1 MIKIHQNK
9 IFYFVTFLLVLF
21 GVYLSYIGGYGSDED
36 TLPMIG
42 TFEAILNSG
51 AIMTS
56 RFTGYPVAEF
66 GIGFLSHYF
75 GSFYA
80 NIVTF
85 LLLIISL
92 IFIYLTFSL
101 NKFNSKNLLPIFLV
115 LCLSNP
121 IIFFENLE
129 PIDYSWSL
137 APFALGCFFYKKKQY
152 ELSLLFFCIS
162 IGARLNFALFIIFFV
177 IFFKEN
183 ENFNFKKKAIFLF
196 CCIFFGCLFYLPT
209 WYTFKFTFDWV
220 SAARPLEQGYYGL
233 FARFS
238 YKIIH
243 LFTILSFIL
252 ILIYMFNKKILIRLL
267 NDKLILSLFVS
278 NLLLFLWIPAEL
290 SYVLLGL
297 ILFYFFLIKNLSTKK
312 ILFIILLNF
321 STWLVQFDFLEV
333 KYRDYVDHC
342 SSSFAVSAEFK
353 LIKKDGW
360 IDYYYDSRKRI
371 SCWLGDDI
379 NSPRGQK
386 ILNGEALK

>member
-1 MIKIHQNK
+1 MDKIHQNK
-9 IFYFVTFLLVLF
+9 IFYFIFFLLFLF
-21 GVYLSYIGGYGSDED
+21 GTYLSYVGGYGSDED

-80 NIVTF
+80 NIITF

-92 IFIYLTFSL
+92 IFIYLTFSFE
-101 NKFNSKNLLPIFLV
+101 KSNSKNLLPIFLV

-121 IIFFENLE
+121 IIFFENIE
-129 PIDYSWSL
+129 PIDYAWSL
-137 APFALGCFFYKKKQY
+137 APFTLGCFFYKKKQY

-177 IFFKEN
+177 FFFKEN
-183 ENFNFKKKAIFLF
+183 LNFKKKLIFLF

-209 WYTFKFTFDWV
+209 WYTFKFGFDWV

-233 FARFS
+233 ISRFL

-243 LFTILSFIL
+243 LFTLLSFIL
-252 ILIYMFNKKILIRLL
+252 ILIYVANKKILIRLL

-297 ILFYFFLIKNLSTKK
+297 ILFYFFLVKNLSTNK
-312 ILFIILLNF
+312 ILFIIILNF

-342 SSSFAVSAEFK
+342 SSPYAIGAEFK
-353 LIKKDGW
+353 FIKKDGW
-360 IDYYYDSRKRI
+360 IEYYYNSRKRI
-371 SCWLGDDI
+371 ACWIDI
-379 NSPRGQK
+379 ETPRGQK
-386 ILNGEALK
+386 ILKGEALK